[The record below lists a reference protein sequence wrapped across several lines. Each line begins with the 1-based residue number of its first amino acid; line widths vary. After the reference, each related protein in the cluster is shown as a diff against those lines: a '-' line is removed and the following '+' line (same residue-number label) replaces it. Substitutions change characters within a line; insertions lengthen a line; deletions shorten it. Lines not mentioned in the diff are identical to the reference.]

1 MVNFDCG
8 DFKILK
14 FIYKLKYDDFGT
26 HLKNT
31 LKVKDGVKMV
41 DILTELPSCQSPIKK
56 LYNWD
61 MVLIDSK
68 NSDIIELILYKCDV
82 EFTIVDM
89 TKYYRDGSETLT
101 NVFVKDIDDFL
112 KTQMELNDILEKV
125 YKKGVDSLNK
135 FEKTFLDNY

>member
-8 DFKILK
+8 DFKIIK

-31 LKVKDGVKMV
+31 LKVKDGVKIV
-41 DILTELPSCQSPIKK
+41 DILTELQSCQSPIKQ

-61 MVLIDSK
+61 MVFIDSQ
-68 NSDIIELILYKCDV
+68 NRDIIELILYKCDV

-89 TKYYRDGSETLT
+89 TKY
-101 NVFVKDIDDFL
+101 
-112 KTQMELNDILEKV
+112 
-125 YKKGVDSLNK
+125 
-135 FEKTFLDNY
+135 